1 MNRISVMYDDDD
13 GVDMEWVTL
22 YSPEISNEWDR
33 YGRCFLYEADELEK
47 LQQGTH
53 SLSMRRTSL
62 PLTVHIGFSFNL
74 ISTRRFFLR
83 SSDFVRQQRR
93 STHIH
98 QFQPKSLKPNHFKV
112 GLGMFNCKCNTA
124 HFPRTEHIYQRQ
136 RRFAYA
142 SHVAK
147 NGKQFFRIRRLM
159 NFLLSLMFVLNTE
172 IRTHTLTRP
181 AFFFQC
187 IQIITLSL
195 SEMLFSF

>member
-1 MNRISVMYDDDD
+1 M
-13 GVDMEWVTL
+13 
-22 YSPEISNEWDR
+22 
-33 YGRCFLYEADELEK
+33 ELEK

-53 SLSMRRTSL
+53 SLSMRSTSL

-83 SSDFVRQQRR
+83 SSDFARQQKR

-98 QFQPKSLKPNHFKV
+98 HFQPKSLKPNHFKV

-124 HFPRTEHIYQRQ
+124 HFPRTENIYQRQ

-147 NGKQFFRIRRLM
+147 NGKQFFRIRWLM

-181 AFFFQC
+181 AFFSMH
-187 IQIITLSL
+187 TNYYAE
-195 SEMLFSF
+195 SE